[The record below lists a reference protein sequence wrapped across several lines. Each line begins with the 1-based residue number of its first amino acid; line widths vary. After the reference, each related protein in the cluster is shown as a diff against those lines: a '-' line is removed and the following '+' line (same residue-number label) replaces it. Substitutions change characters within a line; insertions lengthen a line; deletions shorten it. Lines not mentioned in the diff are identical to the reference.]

1 MIQYTIEKKKVKTSA
16 GEEIKY
22 YPKIVRATTMSTER
36 IAALLEERTTI
47 SKAEAYGFLEAFA
60 KGITHYLMEAFV
72 VEAEG
77 LGIFTPYI
85 SAEAVDTLEEANE
98 KSIKKKGVR
107 YRPTSSMD
115 TKFGTIK
122 FTKANLDSAHIDSDG
137 TATGGGDTGNDNT
150 DTGGTTPGDNTGGGG
165 FEG

>member
-47 SKAEAYGFLEAFA
+47 SKGEAYAFLEAFA
-60 KGITHYLMEAFV
+60 KGITHYLMESFV

-85 SAEAVDTLEEANE
+85 NAEAVDTLEEANE

-107 YRPTSSMD
+107 YRPTSGMN

-122 FTKANLDSAHIDSDG
+122 VAKANLDSAHIDDDG
-137 TATGGGDTGNDNT
+137 TSSGGNNNT
-150 DTGGTTPGDNTGGGG
+150 DTGGSTPGGNTGGGG
-165 FEG
+165 FSG

>member
-60 KGITHYLMEAFV
+60 KGITHYLMESFV

-107 YRPTSSMD
+107 YRPTSGMN

-122 FTKANLDSAHIDSDG
+122 FAKANLDSAHIDDDG
-137 TATGGGDTGNDNT
+137 TSSGGNNNT
-150 DTGGTTPGDNTGGGG
+150 DPGGSTPGGNTGGGG
-165 FEG
+165 FSG

>member
-1 MIQYTIEKKKVKTSA
+1 MIQYTIEKKKVNTSA

-22 YPKIVRATTMSTER
+22 YPKIVRATTMSTDR
-36 IAALLEERTTI
+36 IAELLEERTTI
-47 SKAEAYGFLEAFA
+47 SKAEAYAFLEAFA

-85 SAEAVDTLEEANE
+85 NAEAVDTLEEANE

-107 YRPTSSMD
+107 YRPTSTMD
-115 TKFGTIK
+115 T
-122 FTKANLDSAHIDSDG
+122 SR
-137 TATGGGDTGNDNT
+137 NDVFKRCWYIQLWFLVKCWFR
-150 DTGGTTPGDNTGGGG
+150 GK
-165 FEG
+165 E

>member
-22 YPKIVRATTMSTER
+22 YPKIVRATTMTTER

-60 KGITHYLMEAFV
+60 KGITHYLMESFV

-107 YRPTSSMD
+107 YRPTSGMN

-122 FTKANLDSAHIDSDG
+122 FAKANLDSAHIDDDG
-137 TATGGGDTGNDNT
+137 TSAGGNTNTGGS
-150 DTGGTTPGDNTGGGG
+150 TPGGNTGGGG
-165 FEG
+165 FSG

>member
-47 SKAEAYGFLEAFA
+47 SKGEAYAFLEAFA
-60 KGITHYLMEAFV
+60 KGITHYLMESFV

-85 SAEAVDTLEEANE
+85 NAEAVDTLEEANE

-107 YRPTSSMD
+107 YRPTSGMN

-122 FTKANLDSAHIDSDG
+122 FAKANLDSAHIDDDG
-137 TATGGGDTGNDNT
+137 TSSGGNTNT
-150 DTGGTTPGDNTGGGG
+150 DTGGSTPGGNTGGGG
-165 FEG
+165 FSG

>member
-47 SKAEAYGFLEAFA
+47 SKGEAYAFLEAFA
-60 KGITHYLMEAFV
+60 KGITHYLMESFV

-85 SAEAVDTLEEANE
+85 NAEAVDTLEEANE

-107 YRPTSSMD
+107 YRPTSGMN

-122 FTKANLDSAHIDSDG
+122 FAKANLDSAHIDDD
-137 TATGGGDTGNDNT
+137 DTSSEGNNNT
-150 DTGGTTPGDNTGGGG
+150 DTGGSTPGGNTGGGG
-165 FEG
+165 FSG

>member
-47 SKAEAYGFLEAFA
+47 SKGEAYAFLEAFA
-60 KGITHYLMEAFV
+60 KGITHYLMESFV

-85 SAEAVDTLEEANE
+85 NAEAVDTLEEATE
-98 KSIKKKGVR
+98 KTIKKKGVR
-107 YRPTSSMD
+107 YRPTSGMN

-122 FTKANLDSAHIDSDG
+122 FAKANLDSAHIDDDG
-137 TATGGGDTGNDNT
+137 TSSGGNNNT
-150 DTGGTTPGDNTGGGG
+150 DTGGSTPGGNTGGGG
-165 FEG
+165 FSG

>member
-47 SKAEAYGFLEAFA
+47 SKGEAYAFLEAFA
-60 KGITHYLMEAFV
+60 KGITHYLMESFV

-85 SAEAVDTLEEANE
+85 NAEAVDTLEEANE

-107 YRPTSSMD
+107 YRPTSGMN

-122 FTKANLDSAHIDSDG
+122 FAKANLDSAHIDDDG
-137 TATGGGDTGNDNT
+137 TSSGGNNNT
-150 DTGGTTPGDNTGGGG
+150 DTGGSTPGGNTGGGG
-165 FEG
+165 FSG

>member
-47 SKAEAYGFLEAFA
+47 SKGEAYAFLEAFA
-60 KGITHYLMEAFV
+60 KGITHYLMESFV

-85 SAEAVDTLEEANE
+85 NAEAVDTLEEANE

-107 YRPTSSMD
+107 YRPTSGMN

-122 FTKANLDSAHIDSDG
+122 FAKANLDSAHIDDDG
-137 TATGGGDTGNDNT
+137 TSSEGNNNT
-150 DTGGTTPGDNTGGGG
+150 DTGGSTPGGNTGGGG
-165 FEG
+165 FSG

>member
-47 SKAEAYGFLEAFA
+47 HKAEAYAFLEAFA

-107 YRPTSSMD
+107 YRPTSGMN

-122 FTKANLDSAHIDSDG
+122 FAKANLDSAHIADDG
-137 TATGGGDTGNDNT
+137 TSAGGNTGNDNT
-150 DTGGTTPGDNTGGGG
+150 DTGGGTTPGGGNDGG
-165 FEG
+165 FVG

>member
-60 KGITHYLMEAFV
+60 KGITHYLMESFV

-85 SAEAVDTLEEANE
+85 NAEAVDTLEEATE
-98 KSIKKKGVR
+98 KTIKKKGVR
-107 YRPTSSMD
+107 YRPTSGMN

-122 FTKANLDSAHIDSDG
+122 FAKANLDSAHINADSSVTDG
-137 TATGGGDTGNDNT
+137 PTEPDNPGNQGGGN
-150 DTGGTTPGDNTGGGG
+150 GDGG
-165 FEG
+165 FSG

>member
-47 SKAEAYGFLEAFA
+47 SKGEAYAFLEAFA
-60 KGITHYLMEAFV
+60 KGITHYLMESFV

-85 SAEAVDTLEEANE
+85 NAEAVDTLEEANE

-107 YRPTSSMD
+107 YRPTSGMN

-122 FTKANLDSAHIDSDG
+122 FAKANLDSAHIDEDG
-137 TATGGGDTGNDNT
+137 TSSGGNDNT
-150 DTGGTTPGDNTGGGG
+150 DTGGSTPGGNTGGGG
-165 FEG
+165 FSG

>member
-47 SKAEAYGFLEAFA
+47 SKGEAYAFLEAFA
-60 KGITHYLMEAFV
+60 KGITHYLMESFV

-85 SAEAVDTLEEANE
+85 NAEAVDTLEEANE

-107 YRPTSSMD
+107 YRPTSGMN

-122 FTKANLDSAHIDSDG
+122 FAKANLDSAHIDDDG
-137 TATGGGDTGNDNT
+137 TSSEGNNNT
-150 DTGGTTPGDNTGGGG
+150 DTGGSTPGGNTGGGG
-165 FEG
+165 FVG

>member
-60 KGITHYLMEAFV
+60 KGITHYLMESFV

-85 SAEAVDTLEEANE
+85 NAEAVDTLEEANE

-107 YRPTSSMD
+107 YRPTSGMN

-122 FTKANLDSAHIDSDG
+122 FAKANLDSAHIDDDG
-137 TATGGGDTGNDNT
+137 TSSGGNNNT
-150 DTGGTTPGDNTGGGG
+150 DTGGSTPGGNTGGGG
-165 FEG
+165 FSG

>member
-22 YPKIVRATTMSTER
+22 YPKIVRATTMTTER

-85 SAEAVDTLEEANE
+85 NAEAVDTLEEANE

-107 YRPTSSMD
+107 YRPTSGMD

-122 FTKANLDSAHIDSDG
+122 FAKANLDSAHIADDG
-137 TATGGGDTGNDNT
+137 TSAGGNTGNDNN
-150 DTGGTTPGDNTGGGG
+150 DSGNNQGGGG
-165 FEG
+165 FSG

>member
-60 KGITHYLMEAFV
+60 KGITHYLMESFV

-85 SAEAVDTLEEANE
+85 NAEAVDTLEEANE

-107 YRPTSSMD
+107 YRPTSGMN

-122 FTKANLDSAHIDSDG
+122 FAKANLDSAHIDDDG
-137 TATGGGDTGNDNT
+137 TSSGGNNNT
-150 DTGGTTPGDNTGGGG
+150 DTGGSTPGGNTGDGG
-165 FEG
+165 FSG

>member
-60 KGITHYLMEAFV
+60 KGITHYLMESFV

-85 SAEAVDTLEEANE
+85 NAEAVDTLEEATE
-98 KSIKKKGVR
+98 KTIKKKGVR
-107 YRPTSSMD
+107 YRPTSGMN

-122 FTKANLDSAHIDSDG
+122 FTKANLDSAHINADSSVTDG
-137 TATGGGDTGNDNT
+137 PAEPDDSGNQGGGS
-150 DTGGTTPGDNTGGGG
+150 GDGG
-165 FEG
+165 FSG

>member
-1 MIQYTIEKKKVKTSA
+1 MIQYTIEKKKVNTSA

-22 YPKIVRATTMSTER
+22 YPKIVRATTMSTDR
-36 IAALLEERTTI
+36 IAELLEERTTI
-47 SKAEAYGFLEAFA
+47 SKAEAYAFLEAFA

-85 SAEAVDTLEEANE
+85 NAEAVDTLEEANE

-107 YRPTSSMD
+107 YRPTSTMD

-122 FTKANLDSAHIDSDG
+122 FAKANLDSAHIDADG
-137 TATGGGDTGNDNT
+137 TEGGNNSGNQG
-150 DTGGTTPGDNTGGGG
+150 GGTTPGGGNTGPDGDLVG
-165 FEG
+165 